1 MRYFCTYFD
10 SNYLKRGVALHHS
23 LLEHGGQFE
32 LVVLCMDAAV
42 EETLRRMALAHV
54 RLLPLA
60 ELIRSSPPLANARAN
75 RSQLEFYFTCTPWLM
90 RHLLSQTPK
99 DELLTYLDADL
110 FFFNSPESI
119 YEEIGPA
126 SIGITP
132 HRFPPT
138 LAHLEQYGKFN
149 VGWVSLR
156 HNATGFNCA
165 QDWAEKC
172 AAWCYN
178 RYELGKYADQ
188 KYLDAWPTQF
198 GDVAIIH
205 NPGANAAPW
214 NIKDCTFQG
223 SPHGTTIN
231 GQPLIFYHFHALS
244 PIGQNLYNGN
254 FSRYDTSVTLPLRE
268 LVYAPYL
275 LQLHA
280 GDPSPSDG
288 QSPDLI
294 PPRREGDPRA
304 AQACAHVLN
313 ELRHSELDRAK
324 RLLAMQSAA
333 QTIAALETTGQRPG
347 FEQTER
353 ALGSFGRH
361 LRTLLVIKYRERLLP
376 YLYLLAA
383 KGTVVSIFE
392 CTKMWENPHQGNL
405 RFSSGS
411 FLDWLSSVNSLFN
424 ERAYLAA
431 YPDVAAAVARGDF
444 ASGWEHFSLFG
455 QYEGRLPTNDYCAGL
470 AQFDAI
476 AFDGLDT
483 NYIIPCVA
491 GRLQPHHRLI
501 IGACESAEGVMPTDC
516 PTNIIPGGVALIYR
530 PPQTWIGPRI
540 PSNART
546 LDGNWP
552 KTRPQDIY
560 PRISSTGAAWPKISI
575 VTVSYN
581 QGPFLEETLRS
592 VLDQR
597 YPNLEYI
604 VVDGGSSD
612 GSVGII
618 KKYADRLAF
627 WVSEKDNGQSQALNK
642 GFRRATG
649 QILTWLNSDDR
660 LAPGSL
666 FTIAEAFLRHQP
678 DLVVGRCAR
687 VTGQELVPSHLHRSS
702 LPPGE
707 IVPLPLDRLL
717 DLDGCWLKGHFFH
730 QPEVFFTRDIF
741 DRSGGSLREDLY
753 YSMDYDLW
761 VRMAKAG
768 ALVLAV
774 PEITAIF
781 RQHNKQ
787 KTGGVD
793 LPYLPELR
801 EVNAA
806 HRGAGLIPA
815 PQLLAR

>member
-1 MRYFCTYFD
+1 
-10 SNYLKRGVALHHS
+10 
-23 LLEHGGQFE
+23 
-32 LVVLCMDAAV
+32 
-42 EETLRRMALAHV
+42 
-54 RLLPLA
+54 
-60 ELIRSSPPLANARAN
+60 
-75 RSQLEFYFTCTPWLM
+75 
-90 RHLLSQTPK
+90 
-99 DELLTYLDADL
+99 
-110 FFFNSPESI
+110 
-119 YEEIGPA
+119 
-126 SIGITP
+126 
-132 HRFPPT
+132 
-138 LAHLEQYGKFN
+138 
-149 VGWVSLR
+149 
-156 HNATGFNCA
+156 
-165 QDWAEKC
+165 
-172 AAWCYN
+172 
-178 RYELGKYADQ
+178 
-188 KYLDAWPTQF
+188 
-198 GDVAIIH
+198 
-205 NPGANAAPW
+205 
-214 NIKDCTFQG
+214 
-223 SPHGTTIN
+223 
-231 GQPLIFYHFHALS
+231 
-244 PIGQNLYNGN
+244 
-254 FSRYDTSVTLPLRE
+254 
-268 LVYAPYL
+268 
-275 LQLHA
+275 
-280 GDPSPSDG
+280 
-288 QSPDLI
+288 
-294 PPRREGDPRA
+294 
-304 AQACAHVLN
+304 
-313 ELRHSELDRAK
+313 
-324 RLLAMQSAA
+324 
-333 QTIAALETTGQRPG
+333 
-347 FEQTER
+347 
-353 ALGSFGRH
+353 
-361 LRTLLVIKYRERLLP
+361 
-376 YLYLLAA
+376 
-383 KGTVVSIFE
+383 
-392 CTKMWENPHQGNL
+392 
-405 RFSSGS
+405 
-411 FLDWLSSVNSLFN
+411 
-424 ERAYLAA
+424 
-431 YPDVAAAVARGDF
+431 
-444 ASGWEHFSLFG
+444 
-455 QYEGRLPTNDYCAGL
+455 
-470 AQFDAI
+470 
-476 AFDGLDT
+476 
-483 NYIIPCVA
+483 
-491 GRLQPHHRLI
+491 
-501 IGACESAEGVMPTDC
+501 
-516 PTNIIPGGVALIYR
+516 
-530 PPQTWIGPRI
+530 
-540 PSNART
+540 
-546 LDGNWP
+546 
-552 KTRPQDIY
+552 
-560 PRISSTGAAWPKISI
+560 